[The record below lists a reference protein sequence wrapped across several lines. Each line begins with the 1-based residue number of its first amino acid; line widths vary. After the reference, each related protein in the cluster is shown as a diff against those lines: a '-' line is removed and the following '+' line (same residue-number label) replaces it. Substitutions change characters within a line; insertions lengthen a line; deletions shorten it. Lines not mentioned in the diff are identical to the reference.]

1 MERSFS
7 QLYVR
12 MDGWDWMGLV
22 IIGHRKSKSTLG
34 ANKLS
39 LHIGYVAMHYQR
51 WKLDNDSKYAKFGL
65 VLDNKCIQITYRK
78 LFAPRTK
85 QIAER
90 SQNRICA
97 EINWFLMKEI
107 PQNTKIYG
115 NILHVGQH
123 LWFNQTPNFCN
134 KFDKIDVFGMKVRNM
149 AGGRGRNFVI
159 VVHLSGS

>member
-7 QLYVR
+7 QLYVG

-22 IIGHRKSKSTLG
+22 IIGHRKSKGTFG
-34 ANKLS
+34 ASKLS
-39 LHIGYVAMHYQR
+39 LHIGYVAMHYQW

-78 LFAPRTK
+78 LFAPRTQ

-107 PQNTKIYG
+107 PRNTKIRG
-115 NILHVGQH
+115 NTLHCWATLMFQSD
-123 LWFNQTPNFCN
+123 NQLLQQICQDCGFWNE
-134 KFDKIDVFGMKVRNM
+134 
-149 AGGRGRNFVI
+149 
-159 VVHLSGS
+159 S